1 MMMMLVVSV
10 NPVTAVVVRPPSVV
24 ISAVIWIAPVIAV
37 IPWVA
42 VITVTVGRVTESDT
56 DGHLSVSLFRRNQS
70 QSDCYQWK

>member
-37 IPWVA
+37 ITSWIISIVPWVT
-42 VITVTVGRVTESDT
+42 VIADP
-56 DGHLSVSLFRRNQS
+56 D
-70 QSDCYQWK
+70 